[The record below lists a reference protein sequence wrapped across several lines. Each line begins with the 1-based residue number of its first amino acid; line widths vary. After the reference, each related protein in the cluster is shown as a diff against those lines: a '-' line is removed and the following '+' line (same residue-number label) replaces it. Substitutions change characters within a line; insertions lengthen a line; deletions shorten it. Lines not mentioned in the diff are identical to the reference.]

1 MRFLQRLMALPCS
14 MSLLALAGRQG
25 IRGLP
30 VEETTGTHGWLEA
43 LEVCFFLLL
52 GEGEAGMMRS
62 WSMLLLRLEAC
73 KAMQ

>member
-1 MRFLQRLMALPCS
+1 MVSIEESYKLSVKLG
-14 MSLLALAGRQG
+14 LLALAGRQG

-52 GEGEAGMMRS
+52 GEAEGGMMWS

-73 KAMQ
+73 KAVQ

>member
-14 MSLLALAGRQG
+14 MNLLALAGRQG

-52 GEGEAGMMRS
+52 GEGGMMRS

-73 KAMQ
+73 KAVQ